1 MFEPV
6 GGLNE
11 VMHIKALAHS
21 KCTVNVG
28 QYRFLIFIIM
38 KLTQAHGK
46 EWKRALSEKQA
57 SFPPGTPETTLRA

>member
-1 MFEPV
+1 MFELV

-11 VMHIKALAHS
+11 VMHIKGLAHS

-28 QYRFLIFIIM
+28 QYRSLIFIIM

-46 EWKRALSEKQA
+46 
-57 SFPPGTPETTLRA
+57 